1 MNEKNFLHFTQSTD
15 KNNILTYTYQTQT
28 NELVTEQYE
37 HKDLKICPFCGGAAK
52 LQVMNAYS
60 LPGAQVRCVKCQ
72 AQISDL
78 VGRTFASTENK
89 NWLEVLTSVV
99 DHWNTRTN

>member
-60 LPGAQVRCVKCQ
+60 LPGAQVDVLNVKLKFQIWLVALLQ
-72 AQISDL
+72 ALKVKIGL
-78 VGRTFASTENK
+78 KF
-89 NWLEVLTSVV
+89 
-99 DHWNTRTN
+99 

>member
-52 LQVMNAYS
+52 LQNQTTKFCFEIFWRKS
-60 LPGAQVRCVKCQ
+60 LRG
-72 AQISDL
+72 
-78 VGRTFASTENK
+78 F
-89 NWLEVLTSVV
+89 
-99 DHWNTRTN
+99 

>member
-1 MNEKNFLHFTQSTD
+1 MNEKNFLYFTHSMD

-52 LQVMNAYS
+52 LQVMGTCF
-60 LPGAQVRCVKCQ
+60 LPGAQVRCIKCQ

-78 VGRTFASTENK
+78 VGRTFASNESK

-99 DHWNTRTN
+99 DRWNTRTN

>member
-37 HKDLKICPFCGGAAK
+37 HKDLKICPFRGGAAK

-60 LPGAQVRCVKCQ
+60 LPGAQVRCVKFQIWLVALLQ
-72 AQISDL
+72 AMKVKIGL
-78 VGRTFASTENK
+78 KF
-89 NWLEVLTSVV
+89 
-99 DHWNTRTN
+99 